1 MFNLDP
7 GKLIVIAVVAIILL
21 GPDRLPQVARQV
33 GGAWRSFNEFRHRM
47 ETEVRSSM
55 PDLPPTSE
63 IARLARSPSAPPQPP
78 LEHVL
83 GRRRPGRGARRHA
96 SSRRCCPTAVAGNG
110 QAPPRRR
117 DRRRRATPAA
127 TAGADPPRP
136 RWTARTPAAAV
147 RGRRPQRPDAQLN
160 GRAVVTL
167 PFTAKRKSRPSPDN
181 MTLGEHLG
189 ELRRRV
195 IICVIAFVVAATIA
209 VFAYEPIL
217 HFLLRPLCSV
227 DASTVHHTST
237 GRLAHHHVQR
247 HLQPLR
253 HVAARRALPPRE
265 DRPLRRPRPG
275 VAVILFQVWRFV
287 TPGLKASERRYAI
300 PFVLSA
306 FVLFLLGAATAYI
319 TLPHA
324 LGWLKSVG
332 GPNLQAIYDPI
343 PYLGLILLMMTIFG
357 LTFEFPVVLV
367 SLELARVVTP
377 ARLLRSW
384 RWAVI
389 IIVVV
394 AAVFTPSSD
403 PFSMFALAIPLV
415 AFYFIS
421 IGIGKLL
428 GR

>member
-1 MFNLDP
+1 M
-7 GKLIVIAVVAIILL
+7 V
-21 GPDRLPQVARQV
+21 
-33 GGAWRSFNEFRHRM
+33 S
-47 ETEVRSSM
+47 
-55 PDLPPTSE
+55 
-63 IARLARSPSAPPQPP
+63 
-78 LEHVL
+78 
-83 GRRRPGRGARRHA
+83 
-96 SSRRCCPTAVAGNG
+96 
-110 QAPPRRR
+110 
-117 DRRRRATPAA
+117 
-127 TAGADPPRP
+127 
-136 RWTARTPAAAV
+136 
-147 RGRRPQRPDAQLN
+147 
-160 GRAVVTL
+160 L
-167 PFTAKRKSRPSPDN
+167 PFTAKRKNRPSPDN

-195 IICVIAFVVAATIA
+195 IICVIAFVIAATVA
-209 VFAYEPIL
+209 VIAYEPIL
-217 HFLLRPLCSV
+217 HFLLRPLCTV
-227 DASTVHHTST
+227 DASTRHHTSSGASLLIASNGT
-237 GRLAHHHVQR
+237 CNLFVTSPLDGLSLRVKIALFGGLVLAS
-247 HLQPLR
+247 P
-253 HVAARRALPPRE
+253 
-265 DRPLRRPRPG
+265 
-275 VAVILFQVWRFV
+275 VILFQVWRFV

-377 ARLLRSW
+377 ARLLRAW

>member
-1 MFNLDP
+1 M
-7 GKLIVIAVVAIILL
+7 V
-21 GPDRLPQVARQV
+21 
-33 GGAWRSFNEFRHRM
+33 
-47 ETEVRSSM
+47 
-55 PDLPPTSE
+55 TS
-63 IARLARSPSAPPQPP
+63 
-78 LEHVL
+78 
-83 GRRRPGRGARRHA
+83 
-96 SSRRCCPTAVAGNG
+96 
-110 QAPPRRR
+110 
-117 DRRRRATPAA
+117 
-127 TAGADPPRP
+127 
-136 RWTARTPAAAV
+136 
-147 RGRRPQRPDAQLN
+147 
-160 GRAVVTL
+160 
-167 PFTAKRKSRPSPDN
+167 PFTGKRKDRPSPDN

-217 HFLLRPLCSV
+217 HFLLHPLCSV
-227 DASTVHHTST
+227 DATTPHQSPKGASSLLVASNGSCNLFVTSPLDGLT
-237 GRLAHHHVQR
+237 LRVKIALFGGLVLAS
-247 HLQPLR
+247 PI
-253 HVAARRALPPRE
+253 
-265 DRPLRRPRPG
+265 
-275 VAVILFQVWRFV
+275 ILFQIWRFV
-287 TPGLKASERRYAI
+287 TPGLKATERRYAI

-306 FVLFLLGAATAYI
+306 FVLFLLGAATAYV

-324 LGWLKSVG
+324 LSWLKSVG

-389 IIVVV
+389 IIVIV

-415 AFYFIS
+415 VFYFLS

>member
-1 MFNLDP
+1 
-7 GKLIVIAVVAIILL
+7 
-21 GPDRLPQVARQV
+21 
-33 GGAWRSFNEFRHRM
+33 
-47 ETEVRSSM
+47 
-55 PDLPPTSE
+55 
-63 IARLARSPSAPPQPP
+63 
-78 LEHVL
+78 
-83 GRRRPGRGARRHA
+83 
-96 SSRRCCPTAVAGNG
+96 
-110 QAPPRRR
+110 
-117 DRRRRATPAA
+117 
-127 TAGADPPRP
+127 
-136 RWTARTPAAAV
+136 
-147 RGRRPQRPDAQLN
+147 
-160 GRAVVTL
+160 VVTL
-167 PFTAKRKSRPSPDN
+167 PFTVKRKDKPSPDN
-181 MTLGEHLG
+181 MTLGEHLT

-195 IICVIAFVVAATIA
+195 IICTIAFVIAATVA
-209 VFAYEPIL
+209 VVAYEPIL
-217 HFLLRPLCSV
+217 NFLLRPLCTV
-227 DASTVHHTST
+227 DGQTAHHTAQGASFLLT
-237 GRLAHHHVQR
+237 SNGSCKLFVTSPLDGLSLRVKIALFGGLVLAS
-247 HLQPLR
+247 P
-253 HVAARRALPPRE
+253 
-265 DRPLRRPRPG
+265 
-275 VAVILFQVWRFV
+275 VILFQIWRFV

-300 PFVLSA
+300 PFVLSS

-367 SLELARVVTP
+367 SLELAHVVTP

-403 PFSMFALAIPLV
+403 PFSMLALAIPLV

>member
-1 MFNLDP
+1 M
-7 GKLIVIAVVAIILL
+7 
-21 GPDRLPQVARQV
+21 
-33 GGAWRSFNEFRHRM
+33 
-47 ETEVRSSM
+47 
-55 PDLPPTSE
+55 
-63 IARLARSPSAPPQPP
+63 
-78 LEHVL
+78 
-83 GRRRPGRGARRHA
+83 
-96 SSRRCCPTAVAGNG
+96 
-110 QAPPRRR
+110 
-117 DRRRRATPAA
+117 
-127 TAGADPPRP
+127 
-136 RWTARTPAAAV
+136 
-147 RGRRPQRPDAQLN
+147 
-160 GRAVVTL
+160 VTL
-167 PFTAKRKSRPSPDN
+167 PFTAKWKNRPSPDN

-189 ELRRRV
+189 ELRRRL
-195 IICVIAFVVAATIA
+195 IICVIAFVIAATIA
-209 VFAYEPIL
+209 VVAYQPIL
-217 HFLLRPLCSV
+217 NFLLRPLCSV
-227 DASTVHHTST
+227 DASTLHHTARGSSSLLIAANGSCNLFVT
-237 GRLAHHHVQR
+237 SPLDGLSLRVKIALFGGLVLAS
-247 HLQPLR
+247 P
-253 HVAARRALPPRE
+253 
-265 DRPLRRPRPG
+265 
-275 VAVILFQVWRFV
+275 VILFQIWRFV

-306 FVLFLLGAATAYI
+306 FVLFLPGAATAYF

-357 LTFEFPVVLV
+357 LTFEFPVILV

-403 PFSMFALAIPLV
+403 PFSMFALAIPLIV
-415 AFYFIS
+415 FYFIS

>member
-1 MFNLDP
+1 M
-7 GKLIVIAVVAIILL
+7 
-21 GPDRLPQVARQV
+21 
-33 GGAWRSFNEFRHRM
+33 
-47 ETEVRSSM
+47 
-55 PDLPPTSE
+55 
-63 IARLARSPSAPPQPP
+63 
-78 LEHVL
+78 
-83 GRRRPGRGARRHA
+83 
-96 SSRRCCPTAVAGNG
+96 
-110 QAPPRRR
+110 
-117 DRRRRATPAA
+117 
-127 TAGADPPRP
+127 
-136 RWTARTPAAAV
+136 
-147 RGRRPQRPDAQLN
+147 
-160 GRAVVTL
+160 VTL
-167 PFTAKRKSRPSPDN
+167 PFTAKRKNRPSPDN

-189 ELRRRV
+189 ELRRRL

-217 HFLLRPLCSV
+217 HFLLRPLCNV
-227 DASTVHHTST
+227 DASTVHQKKTSASFLIASNGT
-237 GRLAHHHVQR
+237 CNLFVTSPLDGLTLRVKIALFGGLVLAS
-247 HLQPLR
+247 P
-253 HVAARRALPPRE
+253 
-265 DRPLRRPRPG
+265 
-275 VAVILFQVWRFV
+275 VILFQVWRFV

-300 PFVLSA
+300 PFVASA

-403 PFSMFALAIPLV
+403 PFSMFALALPLIV
-415 AFYFIS
+415 FYFLS

>member
-1 MFNLDP
+1 
-7 GKLIVIAVVAIILL
+7 VV
-21 GPDRLPQVARQV
+21 
-33 GGAWRSFNEFRHRM
+33 S
-47 ETEVRSSM
+47 
-55 PDLPPTSE
+55 
-63 IARLARSPSAPPQPP
+63 
-78 LEHVL
+78 
-83 GRRRPGRGARRHA
+83 
-96 SSRRCCPTAVAGNG
+96 
-110 QAPPRRR
+110 
-117 DRRRRATPAA
+117 
-127 TAGADPPRP
+127 
-136 RWTARTPAAAV
+136 
-147 RGRRPQRPDAQLN
+147 
-160 GRAVVTL
+160 L
-167 PFTAKRKSRPSPDN
+167 PFATKRKNRPSPDN

-189 ELRRRV
+189 ELRRRL
-195 IICVIAFVVAATIA
+195 IICLLGFAAA
-209 VFAYEPIL
+209 ALVGVFAYEPIL
-217 HFLLRPLCSV
+217 HFLLHPLCTV
-227 DASTVHHTST
+227 NASTQHHTGNNSFIVSSNGTCNLFVTSPLDGLTLRVKVALFT
-237 GRLAHHHVQR
+237 GLVLAS
-247 HLQPLR
+247 PL
-253 HVAARRALPPRE
+253 
-265 DRPLRRPRPG
+265 
-275 VAVILFQVWRFV
+275 ILFQVWRFV

-300 PFVLSA
+300 PFVLSS
-306 FVLFLLGAATAYI
+306 FVLFLAGAATAYL

-357 LTFEFPVVLV
+357 LTFEFPVILV

-377 ARLLRSW
+377 VRLLHAW